1 MAKGSKIQ
9 TQLID
14 DDVVYATGN
23 DVFTHIRNKRF
34 PDLPDTPSDVGANE
48 PGVLT
53 KEQVVDLIARF
64 SDDVDNSTKRAWRT
78 RKVEAYE
85 VRVKFSH
92 EQKRSRH
99 RRRRRRSGTGGTA
112 RVKTHAGHRAM
123 ADLPHN
129 HIRSVSSAEGDA
141 VEVLNPRSVDDVT
154 DSEGREDGAY
164 VVDERKGVIRP
175 EVNLFVPSGAGTA
188 RGRDIEDGRIRV
200 TYRFGKEPNPV
211 DEPDLIA
218 PYRLSTSVPGDVR
231 DAVALLTAARL
242 IGSDQYGELVPNQSG
257 DEPSLAEA
265 VSTFK
270 SEARSTIDGF
280 TRP

>member
-14 DDVVYATGN
+14 EDVVYATGN

-34 PDLPDTPSDVGANE
+34 PDLPDTAADVGANE

-53 KEQVVDLIARF
+53 KEQVVDLIHRF

-78 RKVEAYE
+78 RKVEGYE

-92 EQKRSRH
+92 TQKRSRH

-112 RVKTHAGHRAM
+112 RVKSHAGHRAM

-129 HIRSVSSAEGDA
+129 HIRSIASAEGDV

-154 DSEGREDGAY
+154 DNEGRESGDY

-175 EVNLFVPSGAGTA
+175 EVNLFVPAGTGTA

-200 TYRFGKEPNPV
+200 TYRYGEEPNPST
-211 DEPDLIA
+211 PNDLVGS
-218 PYRLSTSVPGDVR
+218 YTLSTSVPGDIR

-242 IGSDQYGELVPNQSG
+242 VGSDQYGELTPNQSG
-257 DEPSLAEA
+257 DGPSLAEA
-265 VSTFK
+265 VSSWK

>member
-34 PDLPDTPSDVGANE
+34 PDLPDTSSDVGANE

-53 KEQVVDLIARF
+53 KTQVVDLIARF

-78 RKVEAYE
+78 RKVESYE

-92 EQKRSRH
+92 TQKRSRH
-99 RRRRRRSGTGGTA
+99 RRRRRRSGSGGTA

-129 HIRSVSSAEGDA
+129 HIRTPDPNEGDA

-154 DSEGREDGAY
+154 DNEGREDGDY

-175 EVNLFVPSGAGTA
+175 EVNLFVPAGSGTA
-188 RGRDIEDGRIRV
+188 SGRDIEDGRLRV
-200 TYRFGKEPNPV
+200 TYRYGEVPNPV
-211 DEPDLIA
+211 DEPDLSGS
-218 PYRLSTSVPGDVR
+218 YQLSTSVPGDLR

-242 IGSDQYGELVPNQSG
+242 VGSDQYGELTPNASG
-257 DEPSLAEA
+257 DGPSLAEA
-265 VSTFK
+265 VSSWK
-270 SEARSTIDGF
+270 REARSTIDGF